1 MGYINEPDGIDFY
14 LDPKPLTTQDRKEIS
29 EIIAYYKLTGRK
41 RKIKPKSSQKSIDIK
56 RKETTNFA
64 NK

>member
-1 MGYINEPDGIDFY
+1 MCYINEPDSIDFY
-14 LDPKPLTTQDRKEIS
+14 LDPKPLTTQDRNEIS

-41 RKIKPKSSQKSIDIK
+41 RKIKSKSIQKTIDIK